1 MSTAMEKIIGV
12 TKARDEFRRIVD
24 GVQYQGDKYV
34 IQRHGKPAVAVVPIQ
49 VYENWKQQRN
59 RLFELI
65 GEVQTANPDAN
76 PEEVMQDVLAA
87 QQAVRQQR
95 D

>member
-1 MSTAMEKIIGV
+1 MEKKIGV
-12 TKARDEFRRIVD
+12 TKARDDFRRIVD
-24 GVQYQGDKYV
+24 EVQYQGDKYL
-34 IQRHGKPAVAVVPIQ
+34 ISRHGKAAVALVPIH

-59 RLFELI
+59 RLYDLI
-65 GEVQTANPDAN
+65 NEVQTANPDSS

-87 QQAVRQQR
+87 QQFVRTQM